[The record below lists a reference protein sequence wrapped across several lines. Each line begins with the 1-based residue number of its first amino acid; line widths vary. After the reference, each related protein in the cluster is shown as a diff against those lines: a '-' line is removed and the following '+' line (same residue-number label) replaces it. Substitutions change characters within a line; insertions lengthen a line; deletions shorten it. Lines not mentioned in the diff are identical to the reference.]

1 MAVEE
6 GFIKAVVERLEEK
19 WGGKKQTEVRPV
31 TKNNGVVQTGLSL
44 KGGKGGIRPTV
55 SLEPYYEQ
63 YRNGVVSLDEVAE
76 DICGLLGGNEGEEGF
91 GEGDLSRYP
100 EVKEKVVFRLVNKG
114 MNRELLEEV
123 PHVPFLDMEI
133 VFMVAFGQ
141 NERGQMSAIINN
153 ERMQEWG
160 ESPQGLF
167 SQAKRNT
174 PLLSPAS
181 LETMEAVMKKIV
193 QSNTGEADYGEDLV
207 SGFPEEGREESPGS
221 LYVLTNQ
228 RGIYGAAAM
237 LYPELLKDFAERQK
251 TDLVILPSSVHEVLL
266 VPVRGSLDF
275 AWLRC
280 MVRSINRSEVPP
292 EDWLSDQVYVY
303 RRKEGRVEIA
313 E

>member
-1 MAVEE
+1 MAVEA

-19 WGGKKQTEVRPV
+19 WGGKKQAEVRPV

-63 YRNGVVSLDEVAE
+63 YRNGMASLDEVAE

-91 GEGDLSRYP
+91 GGDLPRYP
-100 EVKEKVVFRLVNKG
+100 ELKEKVVFRLINRG

-133 VFMVAFGQ
+133 VFMVTFGQ
-141 NERGQMSAIINN
+141 NEKGQMSAIINN
-153 ERMQEWG
+153 ESMQEWR
-160 ESPQGLF
+160 ESPQSLF

-181 LETMEAVMKKIV
+181 LETMEAVMKKIM
-193 QSNTGEADYGEDLV
+193 QSNTREEDYGEDLV
-207 SGFPEEGREESPGS
+207 SGFPEEGQEEAPASM
-221 LYVLTNQ
+221 YVLTNQ

-275 AWLRC
+275 AWFRC

-303 RRKEGRVEIA
+303 RRREGRVKIA